1 MASFCLLSILFTLHF
16 VAIQMH
22 CPCNQQHFHV
32 IPHFFFH
39 SPHFVAIAESLA
51 LHFVA
56 RNALQNVAFC
66 ITKTLHYVAQHL
78 HTYRNFSGL
87 RLYGLSGFVF
97 SVRQGP

>member
-1 MASFCLLSILFTLHF
+1 MASFCLLSVLFTLHF

-22 CPCNQQHFHV
+22 FPCNQQHFHV

-39 SPHFVAIAESLA
+39 SPHFVAIAESLV

-66 ITKTLHYVAQHL
+66 TTKTLHYVAQHL

-97 SVRQGP
+97 SVRRNP

>member
-1 MASFCLLSILFTLHF
+1 MASFYLLSVLFTLHF

-39 SPHFVAIAESLA
+39 SPHSVATKGLFM

-56 RNALQNVAFC
+56 HKQAQNVAHSSSE
-66 ITKTLHYVAQHL
+66 TLHYVAQHL

-97 SVRQGP
+97 SVRRNP